1 VSTTPVISTLRL
13 SQNPVLD
20 EPVTEAE
27 RWDGELEERASPAP
41 LLQSWAWG
49 EVQSRAGWT
58 VERVRLSGGAMAS
71 VQVRS
76 VALAREAYVPRG
88 PVPATAQAVDELVNW
103 ARRAQMA
110 RLVIEPEAPADFGA
124 LISERGF
131 APIAQTQPKHTRI
144 LQLRTPEELLKTFRH
159 GRRYNVRAGLR
170 RGVVVNEGKDAAELA
185 RQSAAVEQRESIH
198 LPDRRYYDLLLEL
211 LPWCRTYVAIKP
223 DTDEALASVLV
234 ARHAGRAYSLFA
246 GRTGK
251 HSELMGNDLAWWH
264 AISSAA
270 EASCRDFD
278 LWGVPPPN
286 SGPNHPWHGL
296 GFFKAEFGGQEVS
309 YVGAWERVL
318 SGTGARLI
326 ALDRKLRTSIR
337 GLKRNIS

>member
-1 VSTTPVISTLRL
+1 M
-13 SQNPVLD
+13 N
-20 EPVTEAE
+20 EAE
-27 RWDGELEERASPAP
+27 KWDAELAEKSSPAP

-49 EVQSRAGWT
+49 EVQSHAGWT
-58 VERVRLSGGAMAS
+58 IERVRLPGGAMAS
-71 VQVRS
+71 VQLRS
-76 VALAREAYVPRG
+76 VGFAREAYVPRG
-88 PVPATAQAVDELVNW
+88 PAPATPEAVDELIEW
-103 ARRAQMA
+103 ARRAKVA
-110 RLVIEPEAPADFGA
+110 RIVIEPEARADLADGLA
-124 LISERGF
+124 ERQF
-131 APIAQTQPKHTRI
+131 TPSAPIQPQHTRI
-144 LQLRTPEELLKTFRH
+144 LPLLPPEQLLKSFRH
-159 GRRYNVRAGLR
+159 GRRYNIRTGLR

-198 LPDRRYYDLLLEL
+198 LPDRHYYDLLLEL
-211 LPWCRTYVAIKP
+211 LPWCRTYVAMKP
-223 DTDEALASVLV
+223 DTNEALATVLV

-246 GRTGK
+246 GRSGK

-270 EASCRDFD
+270 ESGCSDFD

-286 SGPNHPWHGL
+286 AGPNHPWHGL

-318 SGTGARLI
+318 SGAGARLI
-326 ALDRKLRTSIR
+326 ALDKKSRTYIR

>member
-1 VSTTPVISTLRL
+1 M
-13 SQNPVLD
+13 ND
-20 EPVTEAE
+20 AAKWDAE
-27 RWDGELEERASPAP
+27 LAEKSSPAP

-49 EVQSRAGWT
+49 EVQSQAGWKI
-58 VERVRLSGGAMAS
+58 ERVRLPGGAMAS
-71 VQVRS
+71 VQLRS
-76 VALAREAYVPRG
+76 VGFAREAYVPRG
-88 PVPATAQAVDELVNW
+88 PAPATPEAVDELIEW
-103 ARRAQMA
+103 ARRAKVA
-110 RLVIEPEAPADFGA
+110 RIVIEPEARADLADGLA
-124 LISERGF
+124 ERQF
-131 APIAQTQPKHTRI
+131 TPSAPIQPQHTRI
-144 LQLRTPEELLKTFRH
+144 LPLLPPEVLLKSFRH
-159 GRRYNVRAGLR
+159 GRRYNIRTGLR

-198 LPDRRYYDLLLEL
+198 LPDRRYYDWLLEL
-211 LPWCRTYVAIKP
+211 LPWCRTYVALKP
-223 DTDEALASVLV
+223 DTDEALATVLV

-246 GRTGK
+246 GRSGK

-270 EASCRDFD
+270 ESGCSDFD

-286 SGPNHPWHGL
+286 AGPNHPWHGL

-318 SGTGARLI
+318 SGAGAKLI
-326 ALDRKLRTSIR
+326 ALDKKSRTYVR